1 MNPIRNLYI
10 QDYEMIPVSL
20 SSTRHRFSFRCS
32 ICLIGQI
39 GLALSLLVPQW
50 SLAAAPQ
57 SDTEVQT
64 PEPDEPT
71 VAEANND
78 GQNAISNIK
87 FAGLQCELFAAEPDV
102 ANIIAFQR
110 DYSGRLFVCETFRQD
125 KGIED
130 NRGHTYWM
138 DEELAAQTVQDRI
151 DYILKYHPEAA
162 KDYTRFDDRV
172 RVLRDTDGDGKADTS
187 TVFANRFNSI
197 ESGSGAG
204 VLSYRDKVYYTNIP
218 ALFELTD
225 SDGDDVSDTR
235 KKLQD
240 GYGVHFAFRGHD
252 MHGLIVGPDGRLYF
266 SIGDRGYNLPVQGVK
281 NVDSGS
287 VLRCELDGSNL
298 EVFATGLR
306 NPQELAFDDY
316 GNLFTGD
323 NNSDSGDMAR
333 WVYLVQGG
341 DSGWRFYYQ
350 YLDDRGPFNREKI
363 WHANETDVPAY
374 IIPPIENLSDG
385 PSGLEYYP
393 GTGFSEDFKGRFFL
407 CDFRGGPTN
416 SGIRSFRNEADGA
429 FFNVVDQEQPIWGV
443 LPTDIDFG
451 SDGKLYLSDW
461 VLGWVGEDR
470 GRIYT
475 FFDEK
480 ESQSDI
486 VKEVESLL
494 KNGLKGMGTETLV
507 ELAGHADQRIR
518 QEAQFELV
526 AQAEMKTLIELA
538 TRGESEL
545 ARIHG
550 IWGMA
555 QLGRMQRGTDAL
567 GTDESTLKSTL
578 ETLLADE
585 LPEIRVQAVK
595 AVGDLRLELGE
606 SVKTM
611 LADSNARVR
620 FHAAMTAGQIGPVE
634 VLADVA
640 KMLVNNDDKDPIVRH
655 GGIMA
660 MRGLANKFGVDKAI
674 VPLLKISDRSVRVA
688 AAVALRELYQD
699 GLFQTDAPDQSAQLK
714 IADALGELLTDDDQD
729 VALEAIR
736 AITDLPVLSHMHLVA
751 ALPIAS
757 SDASEHLDHRIRR
770 IINANNHLGTAE
782 AAMTLAKFAADSS
795 QPEERRVDAVKLLG
809 DWMSPSNRDYVSGA
823 WRPID
828 KSKRKLADAQVV
840 LSSVFKGLI
849 KGSKLM
855 TETSIEAA
863 SALELSEIGDAMA
876 MIVTNEDADQ
886 STRVAALR
894 SLGQLKDPGL
904 PALLEK
910 LGGNFDA
917 LPRVLAAVTAEQ
929 TAATSPAVAVGL
941 LEKSLQGI
949 DAPTELEG
957 DELLEKQIALQT
969 LGKMSDDDS
978 AKTLKSAMQ
987 SLVDEKLPASIR
999 LDAVMASQQ
1008 RDDAVLKSLLEVHD
1022 AALKKSGVPTDEY
1035 ADVLFGGDVEKGAKV
1050 FWYKTEVSCVRCHR
1064 IGGTGGKVGPYLSA
1078 IGKTKDRRYILEAIV
1093 EPSKKIA
1100 VGHAQMVVLT
1110 DEGLIY
1116 TGVVKEDSETQMA
1129 LMDADGN
1136 VTRLDKDTIE
1146 ETKEGKSGMPNDL
1159 HKALTMTELRDLVAF
1174 LADQKDWDGL
1184 PEEEK
1189 TGHGGE

>member
-1 MNPIRNLYI
+1 M
-10 QDYEMIPVSL
+10 
-20 SSTRHRFSFRCS
+20 
-32 ICLIGQI
+32 
-39 GLALSLLVPQW
+39 PQ
-50 SLAAAPQ
+50 ATDA
-57 SDTEVQT
+57 DTEVQT
-64 PEPDEPT
+64 PEPNEPT
-71 VAEANND
+71 VAAANDD

-87 FAGLQCELFAAEPDV
+87 FDGLQCELFAAEPDV

-130 NRGHTYWM
+130 NRGHSYWM

-151 DYILKYHPEAA
+151 DYILKYHPDAD
-162 KDYTRFDDRV
+162 KTYTRFDDRI
-172 RVLRDTDGDGKADTS
+172 RVLRDTDGDGKADKS
-187 TVFANRFNSI
+187 TVFANGFNSI
-197 ESGSGAG
+197 DSGSGAG

-235 KKLQD
+235 TKLQN

-266 SIGDRGYNLPVQGVK
+266 SIGDRGYNLPDQGIK
-281 NVDSGS
+281 NVDSGA
-287 VLRCELDGSNL
+287 VFRCELDGSNL
-298 EVFATGLR
+298 EVIATGLR

-333 WVYLVQGG
+333 WVYIVPGG

-461 VLGWVGEDR
+461 VVGWVGEDR
-470 GRIYT
+470 GRVYT

-507 ELAGHADQRIR
+507 ELVGHADQRVR

-538 TRGESEL
+538 TQGESEL

-555 QLGRMQRGTDAL
+555 QLGRMQRGTDAS
-567 GTDESTLKSTL
+567 GTADSTLKSTSTL

-585 LPEIRVQAVK
+585 QPEIRVQAVK

-640 KMLVNNDDKDPIVRH
+640 QMLVDNDDKDPIVRH

-674 VPLLKISDRSVRVA
+674 VPLLKNSDRSVRVA

-757 SDASEHLDHRIRR
+757 SDASEHFDHRVRR
-770 IINANNHLGTAE
+770 IINANNHLGTAD
-782 AAMTLAKFAADSS
+782 AAMTLAKFAADTS

-809 DWMSPSNRDYVSGA
+809 EWMTPSNRDYVSGA

-828 KSKRKLADAQVV
+828 KSKRKLTDAQAA

-849 KGSKLM
+849 KGSQLL
-855 TETSIEAA
+855 TEASIEAA
-863 SALELSEIGDAMA
+863 SALQLSEIGDAMA
-876 MIVTNEDADQ
+876 MIVADENANQ

-904 PALLEK
+904 PALLET
-910 LGGNFDA
+910 LRGNFDT

-929 TAATSPAVAVGL
+929 TASTEPAVAFEL
-941 LEKSLQGI
+941 LEESLQGI
-949 DAPTELEG
+949 DAPADLAG
-957 DELLEKQIALQT
+957 DDMIEKQIALQT

-978 AKTLKSAMQ
+978 AKKLKSVMQ
-987 SLVDEKLPASIR
+987 LLADDKLPSAIR
-999 LDAVMASQQ
+999 LDAVMATEQ
-1008 RDDAVLKSLLEVHD
+1008 RDDEDLKALLELHEV
-1022 AALKKSGVPTDEY
+1022 ALKKSGVPTDQY
-1035 ADVLFGGDVEKGAKV
+1035 ADTLFGGNAEKGGNV

-1078 IGKTKDRRYILEAIV
+1078 IGKTNDRRYILEAIV

-1100 VGHAQMVVLT
+1100 AGHAQVVVLT

-1116 TGVVKEDSETQMA
+1116 TGVVKEDNENQLA

-1136 VTRLDKDTIE
+1136 VTWLDKDSIE

-1159 HKALTMTELRDLVAF
+1159 HTALTMTELRDLVAF
-1174 LADQKDWDGL
+1174 LAEQKDWDSL
-1184 PEEEK
+1184 PEEQK
-1189 TGHGGE
+1189 SGHGGE